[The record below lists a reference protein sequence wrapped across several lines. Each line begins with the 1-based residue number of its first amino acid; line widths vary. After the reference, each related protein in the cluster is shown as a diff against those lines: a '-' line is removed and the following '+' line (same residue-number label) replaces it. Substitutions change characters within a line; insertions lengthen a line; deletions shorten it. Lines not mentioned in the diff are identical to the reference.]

1 MLFIENVKMAIDSIF
16 ANVLRS
22 FLTMLGII
30 IGVAAV
36 ITILAVG
43 NGATDVITETFTDVG
58 ATTVTLS
65 ASDPDGEISGEPI
78 TLEDFDVL
86 SESIDELEYISP
98 LVRISGQVRT
108 ADDTSKTTIIEAA
121 NLDTQHTT
129 QTMSS
134 QLIAG
139 RYFNQQELDNAADVV
154 VIDADL
160 AEAVFNRTDV
170 VGEMLR
176 ITSEG
181 TPMDLLIVGVTEG
194 MYAELQGQFDVEEL
208 PSFVSIPYTTTANY
222 LPEQTSI
229 TEAHLI
235 VENTEDISTVS
246 QQVVRLLELR
256 HDAVGSN
263 IYTAQNFLN
272 ALNQVNNVL
281 DLFIQFIAAVAAIA
295 LLVGGIGVM
304 NIMLVSVTERTR
316 EIGTRKALGAT
327 TNMILLQF
335 LIEAVLLSVIG
346 GLIGLFIGA
355 VLSSILGNVLGLVPQ
370 ITFGTIAGVL
380 GFSIAIGVFFG
391 IYPARRAAN
400 LNPIDAL
407 RYE

>member
-1 MLFIENVKMAIDSIF
+1 MA
-16 ANVLRS
+16 
-22 FLTMLGII
+22 
-30 IGVAAV
+30 
-36 ITILAVG
+36 
-43 NGATDVITETFTDVG
+43 
-58 ATTVTLS
+58 
-65 ASDPDGEISGEPI
+65 
-78 TLEDFDVL
+78 
-86 SESIDELEYISP
+86 
-98 LVRISGQVRT
+98 
-108 ADDTSKTTIIEAA
+108 
-121 NLDTQHTT
+121 
-129 QTMSS
+129 S

-170 VGEMLR
+170 AGEMLR

-235 VENTEDISTVS
+235 VEDTEDISTVS

-370 ITFGTIAGVL
+370 ITFGTVAGVL

>member
-43 NGATDVITETFTDVG
+43 NGATEVVTETYADVG

-65 ASDPDGEISGEPI
+65 ASDPDGEVSGDPI
-78 TLEDFDVL
+78 TLEDLAVL
-86 SESIDELEYISP
+86 RESIDEINYISP
-98 LVRISGQVRT
+98 LVQIGGQVDVDNGS
-108 ADDTSKTTIIEAA
+108 AKTVIMQPG
-121 NLDTQHTT
+121 NLDTQHTS

-134 QLIAG
+134 QIIAG
-139 RYFNQQELDNAADVV
+139 RYYTQQELENAADVV

-160 AEAVFNRTDV
+160 AEAAFNRTDV
-170 VGEMLR
+170 VGENLR
-176 ITSEG
+176 IVVDNV
-181 TPMDLLIVGVTEG
+181 PMELLVVGVTEG
-194 MYAELQGQFDVEEL
+194 MFDDLQGEFDAEEL
-208 PSFVSIPYTTTANY
+208 PSFAAIPYTAVENY
-222 LPEQTSI
+222 LPEQTEI
-229 TEAHLI
+229 DEVHIL
-235 VENTEDISTVS
+235 VEETDQISSVS
-246 QQVVRLLELR
+246 QQAVRLLELR

-263 IYTAQNFLN
+263 VYTARNFLN
-272 ALNQVNNVL
+272 ALDQVNNVL
-281 DLFIQFIAAVAAIA
+281 DLFIQFIAAVAGIA

-335 LIEAVLLSVIG
+335 LVEAVLLSVIG
-346 GLIGLFIGA
+346 GLIGLFIGT
-355 VLSSILGNVLGLVPQ
+355 VLSSALGNWLNIVPQ
-370 ITFGTIAGVL
+370 ITFGTVAGVL
-380 GFSIAIGVFFG
+380 RSEE
-391 IYPARRAAN
+391 RRVG
-400 LNPIDAL
+400 
-407 RYE
+407 REGRRRGEGT